1 LNAKIK
7 KKSQRLSFV
16 VDSPLVEKRLDQ
28 WLATTDRSLSRTVIR
43 KVIDLGGVHVNGRRV
58 RKCSQALKRGD
69 KIELYRDQQPL
80 TPFRLSEE
88 DVLFRDDFLLV
99 VNKPSGVE
107 SQPTP
112 SRYKGTLYEA
122 LLVFLKDPYRP
133 LDKPELGMVQRL
145 DRETSGAMIFS
156 IHSRCHKPLTEAWQ
170 SHRVRKVY
178 HALVRDPGLDDEGE
192 FISLLARNRRTNR
205 MKSVARGGK
214 SAHTLYRVLKRLS
227 GFALVEIQLL
237 TGRMHQIRVHFSEAG
252 APLLGDKLYGGT
264 CCLGGQEILR
274 TMLHSFRLACDHP
287 VDHKVVEFEAPRP
300 HDFDSLLTRLENNHD
315 DVS

>member
-1 LNAKIK
+1 MVN

-16 VDSPLVEKRLDQ
+16 VDSPAAEKRLDQ
-28 WLATTDRSLSRTVIR
+28 WLAMADSGLSRTVIR

-58 RKCSQALKRGD
+58 RKCSLAVNPGD
-69 KIELYRDQQPL
+69 QIELYRDQQPL

-88 DVLFRDDFLLV
+88 DILYRDKFLLV

-112 SRYKGTLYEA
+112 ARYKGTLYEA
-122 LLVFLKDPYRP
+122 LMLFLKDPYRP

-145 DRETSGAMIFS
+145 DRDTSGAMIFS
-156 IHSRCHKPLTEAWQ
+156 IHSRSHKALTESWQ
-170 SHRVRKVY
+170 SRRVQKVY
-178 HALVRDPGLDDEGE
+178 HALVRDPGLDNQGE

-205 MKSVARGGK
+205 MKSVERGGK
-214 SAHTLYRVLKRLS
+214 SAHTRYRVLKRFS
-227 GFALVEIQLL
+227 GFALVEIELL

-264 CCLGGQEILR
+264 CCLVGQEISR
-274 TMLHSFRLACDHP
+274 TMLHSFRLVCDHP
-287 VDHKVVEFEAPRP
+287 VDSKVVEFEAPRP
-300 HDFDSLLTRLENNHD
+300 HDFDALLTWLEKKHD
-315 DVS
+315 DLS